1 MYWLVC
7 ITGTDV
13 VVQNFLFEKVS
24 LVRLTSASSCET
36 YLLLYQLIY
45 DVTSMAERSEACH
58 GAVILSLTFSTPA
71 NQQCDLKF
79 ASKFVNIKVITL

>member
-24 LVRLTSASSCET
+24 LMRLISASSCET
-36 YLLLYQLIY
+36 YLLLYQLFY
-45 DVTSMAERSEACH
+45 DVTSVVERDEACH
-58 GAVILSLTFSTPA
+58 AAVILSSTFFTPA
-71 NQQCDLKF
+71 DQQCG
-79 ASKFVNIKVITL
+79 